1 MDGDNAETFRALA
14 EAIARGDLDA
24 VLERLHPEAE
34 FETLRSAVQGTYRGH
49 DGARE
54 FLRDNE
60 ESFEVFIFKYQE
72 IEELADGRVVA
83 IGSIRIRGRGGGV
96 ELDVPTAA
104 VAEFRDGLLFRYK
117 DHGDADAARA
127 AVG

>member
-1 MDGDNAETFRALA
+1 VDGDNAETFRALA